1 MFTLIY
7 IYICVCVCNCVYIYI
22 YTYVYIYIHMYI
34 EYREIAVMPG
44 TFPENTRHAFTRL
57 GITGVEMR

>member
-7 IYICVCVCNCVYIYI
+7 IYMCVCVTVYVYI
-22 YTYVYIYIHMYI
+22 YVYIYIHMYI